1 MLKGRSSITSQN
13 HHGPLQ
19 TVHCLTAE
27 PPRLPTPSAF
37 PTMASADSDH
47 DHDNDNFSSVS
58 WSEPAADNQP
68 DTLPSTPGDS
78 IKPSMSGEAA
88 SAGAG
93 HDART
98 VGEEKLDCT
107 VGSPVKENDGTK
119 DAFISYLITTNVR

>member
-1 MLKGRSSITSQN
+1 
-13 HHGPLQ
+13 
-19 TVHCLTAE
+19 
-27 PPRLPTPSAF
+27 
-37 PTMASADSDH
+37 MASADSDH
-47 DHDNDNFSSVS
+47 DHDNFSSVS
-58 WSEPAADNQP
+58 WSEPAADNQA

-78 IKPSMSGEAA
+78 IKPGMSGEAP

-93 HDART
+93 HDARS